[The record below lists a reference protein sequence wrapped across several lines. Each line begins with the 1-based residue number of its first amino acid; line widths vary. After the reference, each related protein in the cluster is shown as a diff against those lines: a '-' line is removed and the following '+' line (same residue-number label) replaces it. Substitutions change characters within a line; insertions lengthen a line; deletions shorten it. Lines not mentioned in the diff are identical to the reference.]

1 MANPIKKIKRSFTS
15 MSVKRSSS
23 FEKSKL
29 EMRME
34 NLDADI
40 ERLILSIGEK
50 SYENWVNGKDVTEGL
65 MDAYE
70 SIKQKKAQIEELKR
84 EMEKIDERDSAILGV
99 TVDDTKQTE
108 LTPED
113 TATVCPNCNAR
124 YEADVKFCRQC
135 GTRLK

>member
-40 ERLILSIGEK
+40 ERLILNIGEK
-50 SYENWVNGKDVTEGL
+50 SYENWVNGKDVTDQL
-65 MDAYE
+65 AKYYE
-70 SIKQKKAQIEELKR
+70 SGLKK
-84 EMEKIDERDSAILGV
+84 
-99 TVDDTKQTE
+99 
-108 LTPED
+108 
-113 TATVCPNCNAR
+113 
-124 YEADVKFCRQC
+124 
-135 GTRLK
+135 